1 MKKLIYILN
10 SYSETDASHFTHI
23 LHLLEIMAQQGC
35 TVVLIIEKA
44 EGLPAFKNPNV
55 RVVGLKARKP
65 VVRHIELFRLMSGL
79 IGDGYEASFV
89 RISAVTSIV
98 ASVAHRIRG
107 GRSYLWQSGTTH
119 EHDWAQPPSMK
130 KFRWWI
136 SSFIPNWLARRLTQ
150 YFVTGPEAMVDY
162 YANVVGVPRSKIKL
176 LYNDIQIERF
186 QDVAVQDER
195 KSFLTNR
202 NIPEEITVLLLVH
215 RLSPVRRTLMY
226 LKPLLVRLK
235 ENNHETDWVLI
246 IAGSGSEL
254 PEAKAIVAELGLG
267 EKVIFLGNVPNKEIP
282 RLYAV
287 GDVFVHPTYTEG
299 FPRVLIEAM
308 AAGLPI
314 VTTDAGGTAQLLGKK
329 QRRFL
334 VDKSQPE
341 AFVEAA
347 VDLIKSRECWKD
359 LSRENKAVVERFST
373 PAVASMYMDT
383 IFGDV
388 A

>member
-23 LHLLEIMAQQGC
+23 LHLLEIMAHKGC
-35 TVVLIIEKA
+35 SVVLIIEKA

-55 RVVGLKARKP
+55 RVVGLKSQKP
-65 VVRHIELFRLMSGL
+65 FLRHVELFRLIGGL
-79 IGDGYEASFV
+79 ISDGYEASFV

-98 ASVAHRIRG
+98 ASVAHHIHG

-119 EHDWAQPPSMK
+119 EHDWAQPPSLK

-136 SSFIPNWLARRLTQ
+136 FSFVPNWLARRLTQ

-186 QDVAVQDER
+186 QDVVVQEER
-195 KSFLTNR
+195 RNFLADR

-226 LKPLLVRLK
+226 LKPLLIRLK
-235 ENNHETDWVLI
+235 ENSHESDWVLI

-254 PEAKAIVAELGLG
+254 PEAKSIVAELGLG

-314 VTTDAGGTAQLLGKK
+314 VTTDAGGTAQLLGDK

-347 VDLIKSRECWKD
+347 VDLIKSPECWLD

-373 PAVASMYMDT
+373 PAVASMYMNT
-383 IFGDV
+383 IFGD
-388 A
+388 AA